1 MRWRAMN
8 PLRSVVRAF
17 AVALLAV
24 AVLTLARYLVLIPVF
39 GFDLIMI
46 PAITSII
53 VAAWLAGPL
62 SGLIATVLT
71 ICVLCQLETAGF
83 SAVFFSAER
92 LIRIV
97 TFLFIGAVISWG
109 VDAVHTV
116 RRRTEDHRRELE
128 EELRWRKQVQAE
140 LRESEERIRLAV
152 EAADIGTFD
161 FNPITGEKTWS
172 ERTKVMFGLPPDAD
186 VSNVSFRD
194 RVHPDDRE
202 LVEQAIRSALDPRG
216 TGAYRLECRLVWPDS
231 TVHWFVAKGQAM
243 FEGEGP
249 QRRAT
254 RFLGTIIDITHRKR
268 AEQELRQA
276 EETFRT
282 LATHAPVGI
291 FQTDPQGAGLFA
303 NEAWY
308 AITGAAPEQALGH
321 AWIKLVHPDDR
332 ARVFQIW
339 QDATRDHRNNVA
351 EFRFLNDRTGIRWV
365 VASTTPILDAAGIV
379 TGFVGTMVDL
389 TERKAVEDVVK
400 ASEARLRG
408 ILDNTPAVI
417 SLKDLQGRYV
427 LVNRGWQKLF
437 GVSHEEIVGLT
448 NEELLRK
455 TRSSHMSREIADHFL
470 GVERTVLETGEAV
483 EFEDPVQYGEVPQF
497 FFTVKF
503 PIRDADNQITG
514 IGGIS
519 VDITERRLALDALA
533 AEQELLN
540 HTIALQDHER
550 QLIAY
555 EIHDGLI
562 QYVTGALMQLEA
574 IQSNRSNG
582 SAGGEME
589 RVVGVL
595 RRAVAEGR
603 QLLDGIR
610 TPVLDGLGVAAAIE
624 NLIQEEERA
633 HVQVEFVQTNQ
644 VGRMDAKIE
653 EAIYRITQEAL
664 TNTGKHSRS
673 KNVRVELKRQGEKV
687 QLEVR
692 DWGVGFTPPMR
703 VHGAVHGLRGM
714 MERARIAGGSCTIV
728 SAPGDGTRVLAE
740 LPYVLRS

>member
-1 MRWRAMN
+1 MN
-8 PLRSVVRAF
+8 HIRSVAQAF
-17 AVALLAV
+17 AVALLAT
-24 AVLTLARYLVLIPVF
+24 AILTLVRYALLIPVF

-46 PAITSII
+46 PAIASII
-53 VAAWLAGPL
+53 SAAWLAGAL
-62 SGLIATVLT
+62 SGLIATILNV
-71 ICVLCQLETAGF
+71 CVLCQLQTAGF
-83 SAVFFSAER
+83 SFDVFSTQGLVR
-92 LIRIV
+92 VV
-97 TFLFIGAVISWG
+97 TFVFIGAVISWG
-109 VDAVHTV
+109 IDAVQIV
-116 RRRTEDHRRELE
+116 RRRAEDHRRELE
-128 EELRWRKQVQAE
+128 EEIRWRKQAQVE
-140 LRESEERIRLAV
+140 LREREERIRLAV

-161 FNPITGEKTWS
+161 FNPSTREQTWS
-172 ERTKVMFGLPPDAD
+172 QRAKCMFGLEPDAD
-186 VSNVSFRD
+186 VSTVSFRE
-194 RVHPDDRE
+194 RIHPEDRE
-202 LVEQAIRSALDPRG
+202 RVEKAIQSALDPNG
-216 TGAYRLECRLVWPDS
+216 TGAYQVECRLVWPDH
-231 TVHWFVAKGQAM
+231 TVHWFIAKGQAM
-243 FEGEGP
+243 FDGEGSR
-249 QRRAT
+249 RRAA
-254 RFLGTIIDITHRKR
+254 RFLGTIVDITHRKR

-276 EETFRT
+276 EQRFRT

-291 FQTDPQGAGLFA
+291 FQTDPLGAGLFA

-339 QDATRDHRNNVA
+339 QDATRDRRNNVA
-351 EFRFLNDRTGIRWV
+351 EFRFLNARTGIRWI
-365 VASTTPILDAAGIV
+365 VASTTPILDAAGVV
-379 TGFVGTMVDL
+379 TGFVGTIVDL

-437 GVSHEEIVGLT
+437 EVSHEEIVGLT

-503 PIRDADNQITG
+503 PIRDANNQITG

-519 VDITERRLALDALA
+519 VDITERRQALDALA
-533 AEQELLN
+533 AEQELLH
-540 HTIALQDHER
+540 HTIAVQDQER

-574 IQSNRSNG
+574 LQSNRNVDPSD
-582 SAGGEME
+582 GELE

-633 HVQVEFVQTNQ
+633 HVQVEFVQTSD

-664 TNTGKHSRS
+664 TNTGKHSHS
-673 KNVRVELKRQGEKV
+673 KNVRVELKREGEKV

-692 DWGVGFTPPMR
+692 DWGVGFTPPSR
-703 VHGAVHGLRGM
+703 VNGAVHGLRGM
-714 MERARIAGGSCTIV
+714 MERARIAGGSCTID
-728 SAPGDGTRVLAE
+728 SKPGDGTRVVAE